1 MTSLDD
7 LERARS
13 LASPLFGDRWV
24 HEHAALPVSSPAV
37 SPPAG
42 PAAAE
47 PPPAVSPPGG
57 PAARTPD
64 AGSPAPGEHPPPA
77 RETVSLD
84 GEWLL
89 AGAPAGR
96 EFAIERW
103 FGGQAPPAPVG
114 WHRPDTDR
122 SSWIRA
128 TVPGTV
134 QAALTA
140 AGEIPDPLLHDHTH
154 AELTEHGVP
163 REWPWFFR
171 RTRVE
176 EQQWWYARRFDVPAA
191 WRGDRVRLAFDG
203 VDDAASFWL
212 NGEPIARHAG
222 MYGGPDIDVTDL
234 LRGDGTDEIVV
245 RIDAPPRDW
254 HGVLKP
260 SPGWG
265 WHYGH
270 LISIGIWR
278 GVRLERV
285 PDLELEDLFVSTVHA
300 AEGAARIRVQW
311 DLIAHAAGRPAPT
324 RVRVL
329 DPEGGLVADVT
340 AEVAASRGTS
350 RHAVEIDV
358 PDARLW
364 WPLGYGAQP
373 LYRVEAHAGESGRE
387 ATLGIRTVEM
397 RALPEVS
404 GDDVYDW
411 QFVVNG
417 RPLFLKGAN
426 WCFTDPMARR
436 GFEIDRHLLDLCV
449 RANLQMLRAWGG
461 GTVESDA
468 FYDECDRRGILVL
481 QEFPLSFG
489 LDATGRTLATV
500 DEQASRIVRCL
511 RNHPSLVMWGGGN
524 ENPETVSGDDLLTV
538 IGTRVRQ
545 YDPTRPFHR
554 TDPWGGSEH
563 YYGVYHEGEPV
574 EEYAAHVPPVFGEY
588 GLSSQCD
595 LDSMA
600 RFLDPALLGEWPPPA
615 HGAILQHQAQFSLFD
630 LFKQARYAH
639 YGPLTDWATFVEY
652 SQLAQGDALRFASE
666 RLRAHAGTRTAA
678 YWFYKVG
685 EVFPGASWAIVDYYG
700 RAKLSYYRAC
710 QFGAARSA
718 FAVYDRTS
726 LDAGEVFTAE
736 VHASND
742 TPEPLAGS
750 VSARL
755 YDARFRVIAEGSAS
769 VDLDADAHARA
780 FTLDAEVPSA
790 EVLVLAVHLR
800 DERGARVSSAWYAL
814 NAQPKSAEVAA
825 LEAEPLERLTDRP
838 IEELLAPYATGAA
851 PLKEQPRTR
860 LEARL
865 GDGVLHVRNVGEVP
879 APIVLIDGFPTAP
892 GAWLDDNAFG
902 LEAGEERAIAFDLA
916 GASWPRARVRAW
928 NADAVEVVP

>member
-7 LERARS
+7 RERARS
-13 LASPLFGDRWV
+13 LASPLYGDRWV
-24 HEHAALPVSSPAV
+24 QEHATLPVREATVVRPRGLDAAAPGGAARPGGASPASGAV
-37 SPPAG
+37 VTG
-42 PAAAE
+42 IPAAE
-47 PPPAVSPPGG
+47 RDV
-57 PAARTPD
+57 
-64 AGSPAPGEHPPPA
+64 
-77 RETVSLD
+77 VSLD

-89 AGAPAGR
+89 AGAPVGR

-103 FGGQAPPAPVG
+103 FAGPRPADPVS

-122 SSWIRA
+122 SGWMPA
-128 TVPGTV
+128 AVPGTV

-140 AGEIPDPLLHDHTH
+140 AGEIPDPLLHDHTY
-154 AELTEHGVP
+154 AELVEHGVP
-163 REWPWFFR
+163 REWPWQFR

-176 EQQWWYARRFDVPAA
+176 EQQWWYARRFDVPGA
-191 WRGDRVRLAFDG
+191 WRGQRVRLAFDG
-203 VDDAASFWL
+203 VDETASFWV
-212 NGEPIARHAG
+212 NGEPIARHSG
-222 MYGGPDIDVTDL
+222 MYGGPEIDVTSL
-234 LRGDGTDEIVV
+234 LRGDGTDEVVV
-245 RIDAPPRDW
+245 RIDPPPRDW

-270 LISIGIWR
+270 LISMGIWR
-278 GVRLERV
+278 SVRLERV
-285 PDLELEDLFVSTVHA
+285 PDLELDDLFVSTVAATEGHA
-300 AEGAARIRVQW
+300 RLRVQW
-311 DLIAHAAGRPAPT
+311 DLIAHTEGGAVRT

-329 DPEGGLVADVT
+329 DPDGTVVADVT
-340 AEVAASRGTS
+340 AEAVASPGTS
-350 RHAVEIDV
+350 RHAVEVDV

-364 WPLGYGAQP
+364 WPFGYGDQP
-373 LYRVEAHAGESGRE
+373 LYRVEASVEDSAR
-387 ATLGIRTVEM
+387 AVAVGIRTVDM
-397 RALPEVS
+397 RPLPEVS

-411 QFVVNG
+411 RFVVNG
-417 RPLFLKGAN
+417 RALFLKGAN

-436 GFEIDRHLLDLCV
+436 GFGIDRHLLDLCV

-500 DEQASRIVRCL
+500 DEQASRIVRRL
-511 RNHPSLVMWGGGN
+511 RSHPSLVMWGGGN

-574 EEYAAHVPPVFGEY
+574 EAYATHVPPVFGEY
-588 GLSSQCD
+588 GLSSPCD

-600 RFLDPALLGEWPPPA
+600 RFLDPALLEEWPPPA
-615 HGAILQHQAQFSLFD
+615 HGAIVQHQAQFSLFD

-652 SQLAQGDALRFASE
+652 AQLAQGDALRFASE
-666 RLRAHAGTRTAA
+666 RLRAHAGERTAA

-700 RAKLSYYRAC
+700 RAKLSYYRAR
-710 QFGAARSA
+710 QFGAPRSA

-726 LDAGEVFTAE
+726 FEAGEVFSAE
-736 VHASND
+736 VHVAND
-742 TPEPLAGS
+742 TPAALAAT
-750 VSARL
+750 VTARI
-755 YDARFRVIAEGSAS
+755 YDARFGVIAERTAS
-769 VDLDADAHARA
+769 VDLDADAHALA
-780 FTLDAEVPSA
+780 FTLEAEVPDA
-790 EVLVLAVHLR
+790 GPLVLAVYLR
-800 DERGARVSSAWYAL
+800 DADGRRISSAWYAL
-814 NAQPKSAEVAA
+814 NAQPRSAEVEA
-825 LEAEPLERLTDRP
+825 LEAEPLESLTERP
-838 IEELLAPYATGAA
+838 IEELLAPYRTGPA

-860 LEARL
+860 LEARF
-865 GDGVLHVRNVGEVP
+865 GDGGLHVRNVGEVP
-879 APIVLIDGFPTAP
+879 APIVLVDGFPTAP

-902 LEAGEERAIAFDLA
+902 LEAGEERLIAFSLA
-916 GASWPRARVRAW
+916 GASWREPRVRAW
-928 NADAVEVVP
+928 NADAVAVTS

>member
-7 LERARS
+7 RERARS
-13 LASPLFGDRWV
+13 LASPLYGDRWV
-24 HEHAALPVSSPAV
+24 QEHASLPVSSPA
-37 SPPAG
+37 
-42 PAAAE
+42 
-47 PPPAVSPPGG
+47 
-57 PAARTPD
+57 
-64 AGSPAPGEHPPPA
+64 APGTSEGPLA
-77 RETVSLD
+77 TDRDTISLD

-103 FGGQAPPAPVG
+103 FGGPSAGAPVG

-122 SSWIRA
+122 STWIPA

-140 AGEIPDPLLHDHTH
+140 AGEIPDPLLDDNTYV
-154 AELTEHGVP
+154 ELTEHGVP
-163 REWPWFFR
+163 REWPWYFR

-176 EQQWWYARRFDVPAA
+176 EQQWWYARRIDVPAD
-191 WRGDRVRLAFDG
+191 WRGHRVRLAFDG

-212 NGEPIARHAG
+212 NGEPIARHSG
-222 MYGGPDIDVTDL
+222 IYGGPEIDVTTL
-234 LRGDGTDEIVV
+234 LRGEGTDEIVV
-245 RIDAPPRDW
+245 RFDAPPRDW

-285 PDLELEDLFVSTVHA
+285 PDLELDDLFVSTVHA
-300 AEGAARIRVQW
+300 ADGDARLRVQW
-311 DLIAHAAGRPAPT
+311 DLIAHTDPGPAPT

-329 DPEGGLVADVT
+329 DPEGELVAEVT
-340 AEVAASRGTS
+340 AEAVASRGTS
-350 RHAVEIDV
+350 RHAIEIDV

-364 WPLGYGAQP
+364 WPFGYGAQP
-373 LYRVEAHAGESGRE
+373 LYRVEASVDGSAR
-387 ATLGIRTVEM
+387 TTTVGIRTVEM

-436 GFEIDRHLLDLCV
+436 GFEIDRHILDLVV

-461 GTVESDA
+461 GTIESDA

-489 LDATGRTLATV
+489 LDATGATLATV
-500 DEQASRIVRCL
+500 DEQASRIVRRL
-511 RNHPSLVMWGGGN
+511 RSHPSLVMWGGGN
-524 ENPETVSGDDLLTV
+524 ENPDTISGDDLLTV

-563 YYGVYHEGEPV
+563 YYGVYHEGQPV

-600 RFLDPALLGEWPPPA
+600 RFLDPALLEQWPPPA
-615 HGAILQHQAQFSLFD
+615 HGAIVQHQAQFSLFD

-700 RAKLSYYRAC
+700 RAKLSYYRAR

-726 LDAGEVFTAE
+726 LAAGEVFPAE
-736 VHASND
+736 VHAAND
-742 TPEPLAGS
+742 TPDPLTAT
-750 VSARL
+750 VTARL
-755 YDARFRVIAEGSAS
+755 YDARFRVIAEREAS
-769 VDLDADAHARA
+769 VDLDADAHALA
-780 FTLDAEVPSA
+780 FTLEAEVPDA
-790 EVLVLAVHLR
+790 GPLVLAVYLR
-800 DERGARVSSAWYAL
+800 GVDGSRISSSWYAL
-814 NAQPKSAEVAA
+814 NAQPRSAEIEA
-825 LEAEPLERLTDRP
+825 LEAEPLDSLTDRP
-838 IEELLAPYATGAA
+838 IEELLAPYATGPA

-860 LEARL
+860 LEAHSA
-865 GDGVLHVRNVGEVP
+865 DGVLRVRNVGDVP
-879 APIVLIDGFPTAP
+879 APIVLVDGFPTAP

-902 LEAGEERAIAFDLA
+902 LAAGEERLIAFDLA
-916 GASWPRARVRAW
+916 GASWPGAQVRAW
-928 NADAVEVVP
+928 NADAVEIAP

>member
-7 LERARS
+7 RERARS
-13 LASPLFGDRWV
+13 LASPLYGDRWV
-24 HEHAALPVSSPAV
+24 QDHATLPVSAPPVSARGGGALAV
-37 SPPAG
+37 DRDVVP
-42 PAAAE
+42 
-47 PPPAVSPPGG
+47 
-57 PAARTPD
+57 
-64 AGSPAPGEHPPPA
+64 
-77 RETVSLD
+77 LD

-103 FGGQAPPAPVG
+103 FAGPRPPAPVG

-122 SSWIRA
+122 SDWIRA
-128 TVPGTV
+128 AVPGTV

-154 AELTEHGVP
+154 AELVAHGAP
-163 REWPWFFR
+163 AEWPWHFR

-176 EQQWWYARRFDVPAA
+176 EQQWWYARRFDVPAS
-191 WRGDRVRLAFDG
+191 WLGQRVRLSFDG

-212 NGEPIARHAG
+212 NGEPIARHSG
-222 MYGGPDIDVTDL
+222 MYGGPDIDVTAL

-245 RIDAPPRDW
+245 RIDPPPRDW

-270 LISIGIWR
+270 LISMGIWR
-278 GVRLERV
+278 AVRLERV

-311 DLIAHAAGRPAPT
+311 DLTAHTDGGAAPT
-324 RVRVL
+324 RIRVL
-329 DPEGGLVADVT
+329 DPDGTVVSDVT
-340 AEVAASRGTS
+340 AQVVAARGTS

-364 WPLGYGAQP
+364 WPFGYGAQP
-373 LYRVEAHAGESGRE
+373 LYRVEAAVDGSART
-387 ATLGIRTVEM
+387 ASIGIRTVEM

-411 QFVVNG
+411 RFVVNG

-436 GFEIDRHLLDLCV
+436 GFDVDRHILDLCV

-489 LDATGRTLATV
+489 LDATGATLATV
-500 DEQASRIVRCL
+500 DAQASRIVRRL
-511 RNHPSLVMWGGGN
+511 RSHPSLVMWGGGN
-524 ENPETVSGDDLLTV
+524 ENPDTVSGDDLLTV

-563 YYGVYHEGEPV
+563 YYGVYHEGHPV
-574 EEYAAHVPPVFGEY
+574 EAYATHVPPVFGEY

-600 RFLDPALLGEWPPPA
+600 RFLDPALLEQWPPPA

-666 RLRAHAGTRTAA
+666 RLRAHAGTRTSA

-700 RAKLSYYRAC
+700 RAKLSYYRAR
-710 QFGAARSA
+710 QFGAAQSA
-718 FAVYDRTS
+718 FAVYDRTA
-726 LDAGEVFTAE
+726 LEAGEVLSAE

-742 TPEPLAGS
+742 TPHPLTAT

-755 YDARFRVIAEGSAS
+755 YDARFGVIAERSAS

-780 FTLDAEVPSA
+780 FTLAAELPDDGP
-790 EVLVLAVHLR
+790 LVLAVYLR
-800 DERGARVSSAWYAL
+800 DADGARISSAWYAL
-814 NAQPKSAEVAA
+814 NAQPKSAEATAIEA
-825 LEAEPLERLTDRP
+825 LPLDELADRP
-838 IEELLAPYATGAA
+838 IEELLAPYATGPA

-860 LEARL
+860 LEARW
-865 GDGVLHVRNVGEVP
+865 GDGVLRVRNVGDVP
-879 APIVLIDGFPTAP
+879 APLVLVDGFPTAF

-902 LEAGEERAIAFDLA
+902 LEAGEERAIAFALA
-916 GASWPRARVRAW
+916 GATWPDARVRAW
-928 NADAVEVVP
+928 NADAVEVSA

>member
-7 LERARS
+7 RERARS
-13 LASPLFGDRWV
+13 LASPLSGDRWV
-24 HEHAALPVSSPAV
+24 QEHATLPVSAPPV
-37 SPPAG
+37 SAG
-42 PAAAE
+42 G
-47 PPPAVSPPGG
+47 GG
-57 PAARTPD
+57 PL
-64 AGSPAPGEHPPPA
+64 GVE
-77 RETVSLD
+77 REVVSLD

-103 FGGQAPPAPVG
+103 FAGPRPATPVS

-122 SSWIRA
+122 SEWIPA
-128 TVPGTV
+128 AVPGTV
-134 QAALTA
+134 QAALTD
-140 AGEIPDPLLHDHTH
+140 AGEIPDPLLDDHTY
-154 AELTEHGVP
+154 AELTAHGVP
-163 REWPWFFR
+163 TEWPWHFR

-176 EQQWWYARRFDVPAA
+176 EQQWWYARRFDVPAP
-191 WRGDRVRLAFDG
+191 WRGRRVRLSFDG

-212 NGEPIARHAG
+212 NGDPIARHAG
-222 MYGGPDIDVTDL
+222 IYGGPDIDVTTL
-234 LRGDGTDEIVV
+234 LRGDGSDEVVV
-245 RIDAPPRDW
+245 RLDAPPRDW

-270 LISIGIWR
+270 LISIGLWR
-278 GVRLERV
+278 SVRLECV
-285 PDLELEDLFVSTVHA
+285 PDLELDDLFVSTVTA
-300 AEGAARIRVQW
+300 AEGAARVRVQW
-311 DLIAHAAGRPAPT
+311 DLVRHTDADGVVPT

-329 DPEGGLVADVT
+329 DPDGVVVADVT
-340 AEVAASRGTS
+340 ADAVASRGTS

-364 WPLGYGAQP
+364 WPFGYGDQP
-373 LYRVEAHAGESGRE
+373 LYRVEVGIDGSTRTAS
-387 ATLGIRTVEM
+387 LGIRTVEM
-397 RALPEVS
+397 RPLPEVS

-417 RPLFLKGAN
+417 RALFLKGAN

-436 GFEIDRHLLDLCV
+436 GFDVDRHLLDLCV

-468 FYDECDRRGILVL
+468 FYDECDRRGILLL

-489 LDATGRTLATV
+489 LDATGQTLATV
-500 DEQASRIVRCL
+500 DEQASRIVRRL
-511 RNHPSLVMWGGGN
+511 RSHPSLVMWGGGN

-545 YDPTRPFHR
+545 YDPSRPFHR

-574 EEYAAHVPPVFGEY
+574 EAYATHVPPVFGEY

-600 RFLDPALLGEWPPPA
+600 RFLDPALLEQWPPPA

-666 RLRAHAGTRTAA
+666 RLRAHAGERTAA

-700 RAKLSYYRAC
+700 RAKLSYYRAR
-710 QFGAARSA
+710 QFGAARTA
-718 FAVYDRTS
+718 FAVYDRTA
-726 LDAGEVFTAE
+726 LAAGETLIAA
-736 VHASND
+736 VHAVDDS
-742 TPEPLAGS
+742 PEPLTGT
-750 VSARL
+750 VTARL
-755 YDARFRVIAEGSAS
+755 YDARFRVLAERAAS
-769 VDLDADAHARA
+769 VDLGPDQHVHAFDLEAVVPDIDAH
-780 FTLDAEVPSA
+780 P
-790 EVLVLAVHLR
+790 LVLAVHLDDVEGR
-800 DERGARVSSAWYAL
+800 RVSSSWYAL
-814 NAQPKSAEVAA
+814 NAQPKSAEATA
-825 LEAEPLERLTDRP
+825 IEAVPLDDLVDRP
-838 IEELLAPYATGAA
+838 IDELLAPYATGPA

-860 LEARL
+860 LEARW
-865 GDGVLHVRNVGEVP
+865 GEGVLRVRNVGDVP
-879 APIVLIDGFPTAP
+879 APLVLVDEFPTAF

-902 LEAGEERAIAFDLA
+902 LEPGEERAIAFSLA
-916 GASWPRARVRAW
+916 GAAWPDARVRAW
-928 NADAVEVVP
+928 NADAVEVGA

>member
-7 LERARS
+7 RERERS
-13 LASPLFGDRWV
+13 LASPLYGDRWV
-24 HEHAALPVSSPAV
+24 QDHAALPVSAPPVSARGGGALAV
-37 SPPAG
+37 DRDVVP
-42 PAAAE
+42 
-47 PPPAVSPPGG
+47 
-57 PAARTPD
+57 
-64 AGSPAPGEHPPPA
+64 
-77 RETVSLD
+77 LD

-103 FGGQAPPAPVG
+103 FAGPRPPAPVG

-122 SSWIRA
+122 SEWIRA
-128 TVPGTV
+128 AVPGTV

-154 AELTEHGVP
+154 AELVAHGAP
-163 REWPWFFR
+163 AEWPWHFR

-176 EQQWWYARRFDVPAA
+176 EQQWWYARRFDVPAS
-191 WRGDRVRLAFDG
+191 WLGQRVRLSFDG

-212 NGEPIARHAG
+212 NGEPIARHSG
-222 MYGGPDIDVTDL
+222 MYGGPDIDVTAL

-245 RIDAPPRDW
+245 RIDPPPRDW

-270 LISIGIWR
+270 LISMGIWR
-278 GVRLERV
+278 AVRLERV

-311 DLIAHAAGRPAPT
+311 DLTAHTDGGAAPT
-324 RVRVL
+324 RIRVL
-329 DPEGGLVADVT
+329 DPDGTVVSDVT
-340 AEVAASRGTS
+340 AQVVAARGTS

-364 WPLGYGAQP
+364 WPFGYGAQP
-373 LYRVEAHAGESGRE
+373 LYRVEAAVDGSART
-387 ATLGIRTVEM
+387 ASIGIRTVEM

-411 QFVVNG
+411 RFVVNG

-436 GFEIDRHLLDLCV
+436 GFDVDRHILDLCV

-489 LDATGRTLATV
+489 LDATGATLATV
-500 DEQASRIVRCL
+500 DAQASRIVRRL
-511 RNHPSLVMWGGGN
+511 RSHPSLVMWGGGN
-524 ENPETVSGDDLLTV
+524 ENPDTVSGDDLLTV

-563 YYGVYHEGEPV
+563 YYGVYHEGHPV
-574 EEYAAHVPPVFGEY
+574 EAYATHVPPVFGEY

-600 RFLDPALLGEWPPPA
+600 RFLDPALLEQWPPPA

-666 RLRAHAGTRTAA
+666 RLRAHAGTRTSA

-700 RAKLSYYRAC
+700 RAKLSYYRAR
-710 QFGAARSA
+710 QFGAAQSA
-718 FAVYDRTS
+718 FAVYDRTA
-726 LDAGEVFTAE
+726 LEAGEVLSAE

-742 TPEPLAGS
+742 TPHPLTAT

-755 YDARFRVIAEGSAS
+755 YDARFGVIAERSAS

-780 FTLDAEVPSA
+780 FTLAAELPDDGP
-790 EVLVLAVHLR
+790 LVLAVYLR
-800 DERGARVSSAWYAL
+800 DADGARISSAWYAL
-814 NAQPKSAEVAA
+814 NAQPKSAEATAIEA
-825 LEAEPLERLTDRP
+825 LPLDELADRP
-838 IEELLAPYATGAA
+838 IEELLAPYATGPA

-860 LEARL
+860 LEARW
-865 GDGVLHVRNVGEVP
+865 GDGVLRVRNVGDVP
-879 APIVLIDGFPTAP
+879 APLVLVDGFPTAF

-902 LEAGEERAIAFDLA
+902 LEAGEERAIAFALA
-916 GASWPRARVRAW
+916 GATWPDARVRAW
-928 NADAVEVVP
+928 NADAVEVSA

>member
-7 LERARS
+7 RERARA
-13 LASPLFGDRWV
+13 LASPLYGDRWV
-24 HEHAALPVSSPAV
+24 QEHATLPVSSPVV
-37 SPPAG
+37 STG
-42 PAAAE
+42 
-47 PPPAVSPPGG
+47 GG
-57 PAARTPD
+57 PAASRSD
-64 AGSPAPGEHPPPA
+64 AGNPTPREDSPPP
-77 RETVSLD
+77 RETISLD

-103 FGGQAPPAPVG
+103 FAGHAPPAPVG

-122 SSWIRA
+122 SSWIPA
-128 TVPGTV
+128 AVPGTV
-134 QAALTA
+134 QAALVA

-154 AELTEHGVP
+154 AELTAHGVP

-176 EQQWWYARRFDVPAA
+176 EQQWWYARRFDVPAS
-191 WRGDRVRLAFDG
+191 WLGQHVRLAFDG
-203 VDDAASFWL
+203 VDETASFWL
-212 NGEPIARHAG
+212 NGEPIARHSG
-222 MYGGPDIDVTDL
+222 MYGGPDIDVTTL

-270 LISIGIWR
+270 LISMGIWR

-285 PDLELEDLFVSTVHA
+285 PDLELDDLFVSTVRA
-300 AEGAARIRVQW
+300 AEGSALLRVQW
-311 DLIAHAAGRPAPT
+311 DLVRHTPDEGVAPT

-329 DPEGGLVADVT
+329 DPEGTVVADVT
-340 AEVAASRGTS
+340 AEAAASRGTS
-350 RHAVEIDV
+350 RHAVAIDV

-364 WPLGYGAQP
+364 WPFGYGEQP
-373 LYRVEAHAGESGRE
+373 LYRVEARVDGSSR
-387 ATLGIRTVEM
+387 ATTVGIRTVEM

-417 RPLFLKGAN
+417 RALFLKGAN

-436 GFEIDRHLLDLCV
+436 GFEIDRHILDLCV

-468 FYDECDRRGILVL
+468 FFDECDRRGILVL

-489 LDATGRTLATV
+489 LDATGATLATV
-500 DEQASRIVRCL
+500 DEQASRIVRRL
-511 RNHPSLVMWGGGN
+511 RSHPSLVMWGGGN
-524 ENPETVSGDDLLTV
+524 ENPDTISGDDLLTV

-574 EEYAAHVPPVFGEY
+574 EAYATHVPPVFGEY

-595 LDSMA
+595 LDSME
-600 RFLDPALLGEWPPPA
+600 RFLDPALLEQWPPPA

-666 RLRAHAGTRTAA
+666 RLRAHAGESTAA

-700 RAKLSYYRAC
+700 RAKLSYYRAR

-718 FAVYDRTS
+718 FAVYDRTAFA
-726 LDAGEVFTAE
+726 AGETFSAE
-736 VHASND
+736 VHAAND
-742 TPEPLAGS
+742 TPEALVGA
-750 VSARL
+750 VTARL
-755 YDARFRVIAEGSAS
+755 YDARFRVIAEREVS
-769 VDLDADAHARA
+769 VDLDADSHALA
-780 FTLDAEVPSA
+780 FTLKAVVPSD
-790 EVLVLAVHLR
+790 EVLVLAVYLR
-800 DERGARVSSAWYAL
+800 DERGERVSSAWYAL
-814 NAQPKSAEVAA
+814 NAQPKSGEVAA
-825 LEAEPLERLTDRP
+825 LEAAPLDSLTDRP
-838 IEELLAPYATGAA
+838 IEELLAPYATGPA

-860 LEARL
+860 LEACL
-865 GDGVLHVRNVGEVP
+865 DGDVLRVRNAGEVP
-879 APIVLIDGFPTAP
+879 APIVLIEEFPTAP

-902 LEAGEERAIAFDLA
+902 LEPGEERVIAFDLA
-916 GASWPRARVRAW
+916 GASWNAPRVRAW
-928 NADAVEVVP
+928 NADAVAVTS

>member
-7 LERARS
+7 RERARA
-13 LASPLFGDRWV
+13 LASPLYGDRWV
-24 HEHAALPVSSPAV
+24 HEHAGLPVSSPAV
-37 SPPAG
+37 STGGAG
-42 PAAAE
+42 PLAT
-47 PPPAVSPPGG
+47 
-57 PAARTPD
+57 ARD
-64 AGSPAPGEHPPPA
+64 
-77 RETVSLD
+77 TVSLD
-84 GEWLL
+84 GDWLI
-89 AGAPAGR
+89 AGAPAAR

-103 FGGQAPPAPVG
+103 FGGRDATAPVG

-122 SSWIRA
+122 SGWIRA
-128 TVPGTV
+128 AVPGTV

-140 AGEIPDPLLHDHTH
+140 AGEIPDPLLHDHTY
-154 AELTEHGVP
+154 AELTAHGVP
-163 REWPWFFR
+163 REWPWYFR

-176 EQQWWYARRFDVPAA
+176 EQQWWYARRFDVPPA
-191 WRGDRVRLAFDG
+191 WSGHRVRLAFDG

-222 MYGGPDIDVTDL
+222 MYGGPDVDVTAL
-234 LRGDGTDEIVV
+234 LRADGTDEVVV

-285 PDLELEDLFVSTVHA
+285 PDLELDDLFVSTVQA
-300 AEGAARIRVQW
+300 AEGHARLRVQW
-311 DLIAHAAGRPAPT
+311 DLIAHTEGGPAPT

-329 DPEGGLVADVT
+329 DPEGAVVADVT
-340 AEVAASRGTS
+340 AEATASPGAS

-358 PDARLW
+358 PGARVW
-364 WPLGYGAQP
+364 WPFGYGAQP
-373 LYRVEAHAGESGRE
+373 LYRVEASVDGSARS
-387 ATLGIRTVEM
+387 TTVGIRTLEM
-397 RALPEVS
+397 RPLPEVS

-436 GFEIDRHLLDLCV
+436 GFDVDRHILDLCV

-489 LDATGRTLATV
+489 LDATGQTLATV
-500 DEQASRIVRCL
+500 DEQASRIVRRL
-511 RNHPSLVMWGGGN
+511 RSHPSLAMWGGGN
-524 ENPETVSGDDLLTV
+524 ENPDTISGDDLLTV

-563 YYGVYHEGEPV
+563 FYGVYHEGQPV
-574 EEYAAHVPPVFGEY
+574 EAYATHVPPVFGEY

-600 RFLDPALLGEWPPPA
+600 RFLDPELLSQWPPPA
-615 HGAILQHQAQFSLFD
+615 HGAIVQHQAQFSLFD

-666 RLRAHAGTRTAA
+666 RLRAHAGERTSA

-700 RAKLSYYRAC
+700 RAKLSYYRAR
-710 QFGAARSA
+710 QFGAPRSA
-718 FAVYDRTS
+718 FAVYDRTALS
-726 LDAGEVFTAE
+726 AGEVFSAE
-736 VHASND
+736 VHAAND
-742 TPEPLAGS
+742 TPAALAAT
-750 VSARL
+750 VTARL
-755 YDARFRVIAEGSAS
+755 HDARFDVIAERSAS
-769 VDLDADAHARA
+769 VDLDADSHALA
-780 FTLDAEVPSA
+780 FTLGAEVPDDGP
-790 EVLVLAVHLR
+790 LVLAVYLR
-800 DERGARVSSAWYAL
+800 DADGVRISSAWYAL
-814 NAQPKSAEVAA
+814 NAQPRSAEVEA
-825 LEAEPLERLTDRP
+825 LEAEPLDSLTERP
-838 IEELLAPYATGAA
+838 IEELLAPYATGPA

-865 GDGVLHVRNVGEVP
+865 DDGVLRVRNAGDVP
-879 APIVLIDGFPTAP
+879 APIVIIDGFPTAP

-916 GASWPRARVRAW
+916 GAAWAEPRVRAW
-928 NADAVEVVP
+928 NADAVGVTA